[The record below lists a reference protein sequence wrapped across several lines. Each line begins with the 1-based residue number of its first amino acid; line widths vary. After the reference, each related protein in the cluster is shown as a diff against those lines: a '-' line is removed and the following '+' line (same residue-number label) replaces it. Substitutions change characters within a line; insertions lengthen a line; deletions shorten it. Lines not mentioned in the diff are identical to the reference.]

1 MRDRHIGKHSLDAH
15 ITAAK
20 QQDRKMANKRIV
32 LTLEESLIKAFNDK
46 YGDTKSWLTGEFD
59 WRARQA
65 KKEII
70 DNKVKEMLDSDSV
83 ISIPGTEAEILAKY
97 YDDKSK
103 KELEAA
109 EDESE
114 TSSEED

>member
-1 MRDRHIGKHSLDAH
+1 
-15 ITAAK
+15 
-20 QQDRKMANKRIV
+20 MANKRIV

-70 DNKVKEMLDSDSV
+70 DKKLKEMLDSDSV
-83 ISIPGTEAEILAKY
+83 TSIPGTESEILSRY
-97 YDDKSK
+97 YDDKAK
-103 KELEAA
+103 KEEAV
-109 EDESE
+109 ENESE
-114 TSSEED
+114 TPSEEA